1 MNHAGDP
8 FRQDPAD
15 QFGTSSGPPA
25 VSYPQPGGDPWPVGG
40 NAFPTPPVQ
49 KPSLD
54 TFAVLSSILAVPM
67 PPAAVV
73 LGHLALPRI
82 RRTGERG
89 RLAAILG
96 LVIGYLMCVVLL
108 AGAIWVATTSRAP
121 SSRNAATPTPSAPSL
136 PASTSTSTSI
146 VTVPPS
152 IRPRVK
158 LDLSQAAVGT
168 CVEIQRRGTQADE
181 LDLFKVDCEHRQ
193 GVYVVAARVN
203 NQYECK
209 STYIAAPPDRAFA
222 VCLNLY

>member
-1 MNHAGDP
+1 M
-8 FRQDPAD
+8 
-15 QFGTSSGPPA
+15 
-25 VSYPQPGGDPWPVGG
+25 
-40 NAFPTPPVQ
+40 
-49 KPSLD
+49 
-54 TFAVLSSILAVPM
+54 LSAILAVPM

-96 LVIGYLMCVVLL
+96 LVTGYLMCAVLL
-108 AGAIWVATTSRAP
+108 AGAIWVASTSRSP
-121 SSRNAATPTPSAPSL
+121 SSRNAATPTSAPSL

-158 LDLSQAAVGT
+158 IDLSQAAVGT

-193 GVYVVAARVN
+193 GVYVVTARVN